1 MAIEGLGEAV
11 TGGMIARAIEP
22 EAGESIDES
31 ERTCLNCGAA
41 LAGPYCSQCGQK
53 GHVHRSLRGF
63 GHDLLHSVFHFE
75 GKIWR
80 TLPMLA
86 WRPGDL
92 TRRYIDGERARF
104 VSPIALFLF
113 SVFLMFAVFSTLGG
127 PFQWSTN
134 TQALNEARQDML
146 EELGQ
151 RSERIAG
158 LERQRRWLA
167 ARGRPTEALDRQ
179 LADLRRDQA
188 VVATA
193 QRIQTTTTSE
203 GGLTRSE
210 AIDLDDL
217 QVNTGWPWFD
227 QAVRHAAENPALLA
241 YKLQSSAYKFSW
253 AADPAVGAVRLDAVP
268 VAPRLQALRPHRV
281 RHLLDRVHDPADGR
295 AERGPDDPRQRRD
308 LEHGHDLH
316 PALAHVPAAARRL
329 PPAPVQ
335 RDLADGVPADLR
347 RHGGDS
353 VLPAAADDGPAGL
366 EHDPNRLNRIV
377 L

>member
-11 TGGMIARAIEP
+11 TGSMIARAIEP

-31 ERTCLNCGAA
+31 ERTCRNCGAA

-146 EELGQ
+146 QELGQ

-179 LADLRRDQA
+179 LEDLRRDQA

-193 QRIQTTTTSE
+193 QRIQTATTSK

-210 AIDLDDL
+210 ALDLNDL
-217 QVNTGWPWFD
+217 RVNTGWPWFD
-227 QAVRHAAENPALLA
+227 QAVHHAAENPALLA

-253 AADPAVGAVRLDAVP
+253 ALIPLSVPFVWMLFLWRRGYKLYDHTVFVTYSIAFMTLLMVALSVVRTILGSDGLSSMAMTFIPPWHMYRQLRGAYC
-268 VAPRLQALRPHRV
+268 LRPFSAIWRTAF
-281 RHLLDRVHDPADGR
+281 LLMFAGM
-295 AERGPDDPRQRRD
+295 
-308 LEHGHDLH
+308 
-316 PALAHVPAAARRL
+316 AATL
-329 PPAPVQ
+329 FF
-335 RDLADGVPADLR
+335 LL
-347 RHGGDS
+347 
-353 VLPAAADDGPAGL
+353 LLTMGL
-366 EHDPNRLNRIV
+366 LG
-377 L
+377 